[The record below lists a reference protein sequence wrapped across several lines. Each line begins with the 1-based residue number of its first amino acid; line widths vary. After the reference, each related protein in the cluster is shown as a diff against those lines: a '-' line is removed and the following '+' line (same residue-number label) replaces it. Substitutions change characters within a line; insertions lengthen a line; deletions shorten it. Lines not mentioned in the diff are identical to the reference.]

1 MRKLVTAFVVIP
13 LLIIFVT
20 FAVANRASV
29 TVTFDPFD
37 SVDPAFALK
46 MPLFILILALLALG
60 IVAGGLIT
68 WFGQRKW
75 RARARHA
82 EADARS
88 LREKLRARQWQET
101 PPSLPPAQEPAPF
114 VFPPAA

>member
-1 MRKLVTAFVVIP
+1 MRKLVTALIVIP

-37 SVDPAFALK
+37 QVNPAFALT
-46 MPLFILILALLALG
+46 MPLFLLVIVLIAFGIIVGG
-60 IVAGGLIT
+60 IVT

-75 RARARHA
+75 RIRARRVEQ
-82 EADARS
+82 EAAS
-88 LREKLRARQWQET
+88 LREKLQARQW
-101 PPSLPPAQEPAPF
+101 PPQAQLPQAESGKS